1 MATDAAAAWRQFF
14 QSWPQGVPPRGVLVT
29 RADEQIVF
37 DGLMASDT
45 MLLIERKTPDTT
57 GARKV
62 LLAYQDIAA
71 LKFVD
76 VVKGKTFESA
86 GFAGKLKD

>member
-1 MATDAAAAWRQFF
+1 MDSGAAWRQFF
-14 QSWPQGVPPRGVLVT
+14 QNWPQGAPPRGVLVT
-29 RADEQIVF
+29 RFDEQIAF
-37 DGLMASDT
+37 DGLMASDA

-76 VVKGKTFESA
+76 IVKGKTFESA
-86 GFAGKLKD
+86 GFAGKIKD

>member
-1 MATDAAAAWRQFF
+1 MDASAVWQQFF
-14 QSWPQGVPPRGVLVT
+14 QNWPQGVPQRGVLVM
-29 RADEQIVF
+29 RDGEQILF

-62 LLAYQDIAA
+62 LLAYEDVAA

-76 VVKGKTFESA
+76 VVKAKTFESA
-86 GFAGKLKD
+86 GFAGKIKD

>member
-1 MATDAAAAWRQFF
+1 MDASAAWRQFF
-14 QSWPQGVPPRGVLVT
+14 QNWPEGAPTRGVLVT
-29 RADEQIVF
+29 RDGEQLLF
-37 DGLMASDT
+37 DGLMVSDS

-62 LLAYQDIAA
+62 LLAYEDVAA

-76 VVKGKTFESA
+76 VVKAKTFESA
-86 GFAGKLKD
+86 GFAGKIKD